1 MSNEISNGM
10 SNDVTNEQLRARR
23 AAAVTPGAIST
34 HPFSPVKAKGSYVW
48 DVEGKRYLDFSTGIA
63 AMNLGHSHPGVVEAV
78 SRQVAEFQHLCFAV
92 GMHQNYIE
100 LAERLNALAPGS
112 SKKKSFLVNSGAEAV
127 ENAVKIARA
136 YTGRAGI
143 VSFTHA
149 FHGRTYMALSLTGK
163 ANPYKAGFVVRAAEV
178 YRAQYPYHYRN
189 PWGAQTEEET
199 GERALAALKDQVRT
213 TIGVDEVA
221 AFLIEPVAGEG
232 GFIPAP
238 KNFLAG
244 LREFATEIGALWIDD
259 EVQTGVGRTGR
270 MWAVDHYGL
279 EPDIVASAK
288 GLSSGFP
295 LSAVVAKAEIMDA
308 MPPGSLGSTFGGNVT
323 GVAAALATL
332 EAIDREG
339 LLERSARLGEK
350 MRAKLDEFKERF
362 AAIGDVRGL
371 GSMVAMEF
379 VEEDGTTPDTRSV
392 DAVVSSARDHGL
404 ILLSTGTYSN
414 VVRLLPPINLSDE
427 ELEEGMA
434 IIEKCLAQVL
444 GGGSQRRVDERVP
457 QAVS

>member
-1 MSNEISNGM
+1 M
-10 SNDVTNEQLRARR
+10 TNEQLRARR
-23 AAAVTPGAIST
+23 ADAVTPGAIST

-63 AMNLGHSHPGVVEAV
+63 AMNLGHSHPHVVEAV
-78 SRQVAEFQHLCFAV
+78 TKQVAEFQHLCFAV

-143 VSFTHA
+143 VAFTHA
-149 FHGRTYMALSLTGK
+149 FHGRTYMAFSLTGK
-163 ANPYKAGFVVRAAEV
+163 ANPYKAGFVMRAAEV

-189 PWGAQTEEET
+189 PWGATTEEET

-238 KNFLAG
+238 RNFLAG
-244 LREFATEIGALWIDD
+244 LREFADEIGALWIDD
-259 EVQTGVGRTGR
+259 EVQAGIGRTGK

-288 GLSSGFP
+288 ALSSGFP
-295 LSAVVAKAEIMDA
+295 LSAVTAKAEIMDA

-332 EAIDREG
+332 DVIEREG
-339 LLERSARLGEK
+339 LLERATELGAKTLGRLE
-350 MRAKLDEFKERF
+350 EFKDRF
-362 AAIGDVRGL
+362 PAIGDVRGKGL
-371 GSMVAMEF
+371 MLAMEF
-379 VEEDGTTPDTRSV
+379 VKDDGRTPDTKTV
-392 DAVVSSARDHGL
+392 DQIVTTARDNGL

-414 VVRLLPPINLSDE
+414 VVRLLPPINLSDD
-427 ELEEGMA
+427 ELEEGLG
-434 IIEKCLAQVL
+434 IIERALEQVSS
-444 GGGSQRRVDERVP
+444 GSRGKVEERVP
-457 QAVS
+457 EAVV